1 MEALIEKTNSH
12 SGITPSAFCELKAA
26 TYTENSSVA
35 ERKTKGQFFTP
46 IAVARF
52 MANLGE
58 YRRKRLRVLDAGAGS
73 GILSCAVCEAASK
86 GKTVKEIEIVA
97 YEDTPLLAGFLKET
111 LGFAKKWLAMRGI
124 ELDYLVIEEDFV
136 LDHSHG
142 LWAKKPKP
150 YDLAIGNPPY
160 FKIAKADHRAISA
173 ARYVYGQPNIY
184 ALFMGV
190 AAELLRKDGI
200 MVFITPRS
208 YAAGPYF
215 KRFRKKYFDMMRP
228 ERVHLFGSRKDAFR
242 KDEVLQENIIL
253 KARKEGVTSTI
264 KISSSQGINDLNQ
277 SVSHAHPVSR
287 ILHSAGNDLIFR
299 LPASDFDTAV
309 IDTVEQWDG
318 CLHKYGMKISTGPVV
333 PFRAKTLILSE
344 KHAGVASVPLIWMQN
359 IKTMKV
365 EWPVCGKNGK
375 PKPQYIKA
383 NEESIRRKLLVEDQN
398 VVLLRRFSAKEE
410 HRRLVAAPL
419 FKRQLDTELI
429 GLENHV
435 NYIYRPTGTLS
446 QTEALGISALLNSS
460 LLDNYFRVSN
470 GNTQVS
476 ATEVRA
482 MPLPAIE
489 IIENIGQKVKQQDGA
504 LTHEQIDAMVLDV
517 IRHK

>member
-1 MEALIEKTNSH
+1 
-12 SGITPSAFCELKAA
+12 
-26 TYTENSSVA
+26 
-35 ERKTKGQFFTP
+35 
-46 IAVARF
+46 
-52 MANLGE
+52 
-58 YRRKRLRVLDAGAGS
+58 
-73 GILSCAVCEAASK
+73 
-86 GKTVKEIEIVA
+86 
-97 YEDTPLLAGFLKET
+97 
-111 LGFAKKWLAMRGI
+111 
-124 ELDYLVIEEDFV
+124 
-136 LDHSHG
+136 
-142 LWAKKPKP
+142 
-150 YDLAIGNPPY
+150 
-160 FKIAKADHRAISA
+160 
-173 ARYVYGQPNIY
+173 
-184 ALFMGV
+184 MGV